1 MLLDLPKGDLLPQ
14 AVDLVGETFDIHAV
28 FFVVG
33 QQLLV
38 VTDLRVSFR
47 RVTVEFDLKSC
58 IERFDLLDQSV
69 FHALE
74 LFDVGVLSLLT
85 SCFERSLHGLELLVF
100 FFFDRLD
107 HLT

>member
-1 MLLDLPKGDLLPQ
+1 
-14 AVDLVGETFDIHAV
+14 VDLVGETFDIHAV
-28 FFVVG
+28 FFVVSK
-33 QQLLV
+33 QLLV
-38 VTDLRVSFR
+38 VTNLRVSFR

-58 IERFDLLDQSV
+58 IERFNLLDQSV
-69 FHALE
+69 FHALK
-74 LFDVGVLSLLT
+74 LFHIGVLSLLT